1 MTPSTDN
8 LAGIIALVL
17 FVVKSLWDIY
27 REKGK
32 PRIDSAQAV
41 NLDAQAEQ
49 LRDEITKSV
58 LATARQEIDR
68 HTSRIT
74 TLETELAKAQ
84 QLIANLQAMVR
95 ERDQAIA
102 NLQYTLAERDK
113 VIASLQSQINNL
125 RGQSAGGGLMG
136 GKR

>member
-1 MTPSTDN
+1 MTPTTDN
-8 LAGIIALVL
+8 FAGVIALIL

-32 PRIDSAQAV
+32 PRIDNAQAV

-49 LRDEITKSV
+49 LRDQITKSV

-68 HTSRIT
+68 HTARIT
-74 TLETELAKAQ
+74 ALESELGKAQ
-84 QLIANLQAMVR
+84 ELIGQLQTMVR

-102 NLQYTLAERDK
+102 NLQFSLSERDT
-113 VIASLQSQINNL
+113 VIVSLQSQINNL
-125 RGQSAGGGLMG
+125 RQSSESKA
-136 GKR
+136 

>member
-8 LAGIIALVL
+8 WAGIIALVL
-17 FVVKSLWDIY
+17 FVVKSVWDIY

-49 LRDEITKSV
+49 LRDQITKSV

-68 HTSRIT
+68 HTTRIT
-74 TLETELAKAQ
+74 ALESELSRAQ
-84 QLIANLQAMVR
+84 ELIGQLQTMVR

-102 NLQYTLAERDK
+102 NLQFSLAERNT
-113 VIASLQSQINNL
+113 VIDGLQTQITALKRN
-125 RGQSAGGGLMG
+125 QTGGGVM
-136 GKR
+136 R